1 MVKVRKLDLTLDEL
15 ANNDEIQGKLKKL
28 KGLLAH
34 SDPNISMMDLINKL
48 CDLGIKHWDPGQQK
62 PKVRKP
68 SAAAR
73 KVGKVL
79 TKSVV
84 ETPKVASPI
93 GANKSAVAAPRPNSR
108 YIPLATQREVWRR
121 ANSCC
126 ENCGG
131 NYAPQ
136 IEHIIP
142 IAVGGSNEPD
152 NLKLLCRNCNLRN
165 AITYYGRSKIER
177 LIRLN

>member
-34 SDPNISMMDLINKL
+34 SDPDISMMDLINKL
-48 CDLGIKHWDPGQQK
+48 CDLGVKHWDPGQQT
-62 PKVRKP
+62 PKKRKP

-73 KVGKVL
+73 
-79 TKSVV
+79 S
-84 ETPKVASPI
+84 
-93 GANKSAVAAPRPNSR
+93 NSR
-108 YIPLATQREVWRR
+108 YIPLAAQREVWAR

-126 ENCGG
+126 ENCEGT
-131 NYAPQ
+131 YALQ

-142 IAVGGSNEPD
+142 IAVGGGNDLD
-152 NLKLLCRNCNLRN
+152 NLKLLCRNCNLRS
-165 AITYYGRSKIER
+165 AINFYGKNKMDRFLRFSH
-177 LIRLN
+177 